1 MSLQLKPLGN
11 RRKSS
16 LRGWLLFLPAFLFFA
31 LFFIVP
37 LGVMF
42 TESMRNGGGTYQ
54 LIFQSNLYGRIFGDT
69 ARVALITPIAC
80 LLVAYPYDY
89 VLNRVGP
96 RLKLLLIVLVLMP
109 FWVSLLSR
117 TFAWVGLLQD
127 TGIVNELLQLSGL
140 TSSPIPLIRTPV
152 GVLIGMVHVL
162 LPYMVLPLM
171 NTMADIDKGQLQA
184 ARSLGATPLQ
194 RFLRVFLPLS
204 GPGIIA
210 GFVLVFVLSLGF
222 YITPAML
229 GAPENMMIGELL
241 IQETQ
246 KVGLVRASALGI
258 ILLAG
263 TLVSLGM
270 LAAVWKTFSRKTKP

>member
-1 MSLQLKPLGN
+1 MSLKLKPAGG
-11 RRKSS
+11 RVQGSQ
-16 LRGWLLFLPAFLFFA
+16 RGWLLFAPAFLFFVV
-31 LFFIVP
+31 FFLVP
-37 LGVMF
+37 LGVMYQ
-42 TESMRNGGGTYQ
+42 ESMKNGGETYQ
-54 LIFQSNLYGRIFGDT
+54 FVLQSALYGRVFGDT
-69 ARVALITPIAC
+69 ARVALLTTIAC
-80 LLVAYPYDY
+80 LLIAYPYAY

-96 RLKLLLIVLVLMP
+96 RLKILLIVLVLMP

-127 TGIVNELLQLSGL
+127 TGIINSFLQFSGL
-140 TSSPIPLIRTPV
+140 ASEPVPLIRTPL

-229 GAPENMMIGELL
+229 GAPGNMMIGELL

-258 ILLAG
+258 LLLAG
-263 TLVSLGM
+263 TLVSLGL
-270 LAAVWKTFSRKTKP
+270 LAGIWKTLSRKTNP

>member
-1 MSLQLKPLGN
+1 MSAGSALRN
-11 RRKSS
+11 RRDR
-16 LRGWLLFLPAFLFFA
+16 LRGWLLFLPAFLFFCA
-31 LFFIVP
+31 FFLIP
-37 LGVMF
+37 LGMMYQ
-42 TESMRNGGGTYQ
+42 ESMKAGAGTYAA
-54 LIFQSNLYGRIFGDT
+54 IFDSAVYGRVFRNT
-69 ARVALITPIAC
+69 AWVAVVTTLVC
-80 LLVAYPYDY
+80 LLVAYPYAY

-96 RLKLLLIVLVLMP
+96 RLKLLMIILVLMP

-127 TGIVNELLQLSGL
+127 SGIINTFLQAWGL

-162 LPYMVLPLM
+162 LPYMVLPLV
-171 NTMADIDKGQLQA
+171 NTMSDIDRGQLQA

-204 GPGIIA
+204 LPGIAA
-210 GFVLVFVLSLGF
+210 GCVLVFVLSLGF

-229 GAPENMMIGELL
+229 GAPENMMVGELL

-246 KVGLVRASALGI
+246 KIGSTRASALGML
-258 ILLAG
+258 LLAG
-263 TLVSLGM
+263 TLVSMGL
-270 LAAVWKTFSRKTKP
+270 LAAVWRVSSRRTRT

>member
-1 MSLQLKPLGN
+1 MSLQLKPV
-11 RRKSS
+11 SS
-16 LRGWLLFLPAFLFFA
+16 KVKGRHRGWLLFTPAFLFFVV
-31 LFFIVP
+31 FFLVP
-37 LGVMF
+37 LGVMYQ
-42 TESMRNGGGTYQ
+42 ESMKNGVETYQ
-54 LIFQSNLYGRIFGDT
+54 LVIQSSLYGRIFGDT
-69 ARVALITPIAC
+69 ARVALLTTIVC
-80 LLVAYPYDY
+80 LLIAYPYAY

-96 RLKLLLIVLVLMP
+96 RLKILLIVLVLMP

-127 TGIVNELLQLSGL
+127 TGIVNSLLQFTGL
-140 TSSPIPLIRTPV
+140 VTEPIPLIRTQI

-258 ILLAG
+258 LLLAG
-263 TLVSLGM
+263 TLVSLGL
-270 LAAVWKTFSRKTKP
+270 LAGIWKTFSRKTKP

>member
-1 MSLQLKPLGN
+1 
-11 RRKSS
+11 
-16 LRGWLLFLPAFLFFA
+16 
-31 LFFIVP
+31 
-37 LGVMF
+37 
-42 TESMRNGGGTYQ
+42 
-54 LIFQSNLYGRIFGDT
+54 
-69 ARVALITPIAC
+69 VA
-80 LLVAYPYDY
+80 
-89 VLNRVGP
+89 
-96 RLKLLLIVLVLMP
+96 LIVLVLMP

-127 TGIVNELLQLSGL
+127 TGLINSFLQLAGL
-140 TSSPIPLIRTPV
+140 IDDPIPLIRTPL
-152 GVLIGMVHVL
+152 GVLIGMVHIL

-194 RFLRVFLPLS
+194 RFIRVFLPLS
-204 GPGIIA
+204 RPGIFA

-229 GAPENMMIGELL
+229 GAPQNMMIGELL

-263 TLVSLGM
+263 TLISFGL
-270 LAAVWKTFSRKTKP
+270 LATMWKMSSGKAKP

>member
-1 MSLQLKPLGN
+1 MSLKLKSVGSGV
-11 RRKSS
+11 KGSS
-16 LRGWLLFLPAFLFFA
+16 RGWLLFTPAFLFFVV
-31 LFFIVP
+31 FFLVP

-42 TESMRNGGGTYQ
+42 QESMKSGGETYQ
-54 LIFQSNLYGRIFGDT
+54 MVLQSTLYGRIFADT
-69 ARVALITPIAC
+69 ARVAFLTTIAC
-80 LLVAYPYDY
+80 LLLAYPYAY

-127 TGIVNELLQLSGL
+127 TGIINSFLQFAGL
-140 TSSPIPLIRTPV
+140 ISAPLPLIRTPV

-229 GAPENMMIGELL
+229 GAPGNMMIGELL

-258 ILLAG
+258 LLLGG
-263 TLVSLGM
+263 TLVSLGL
-270 LAAVWKTFSRKTKP
+270 LAGIWKTFSRKTKS